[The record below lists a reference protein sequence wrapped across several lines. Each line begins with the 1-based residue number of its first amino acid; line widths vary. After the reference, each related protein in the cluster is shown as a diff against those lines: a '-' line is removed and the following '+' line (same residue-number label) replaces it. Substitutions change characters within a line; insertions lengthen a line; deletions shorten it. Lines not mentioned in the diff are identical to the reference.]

1 MALPTRLLTD
11 IETDFHN
18 FNRTSKLNLL
28 FYRTEPKNIMYW
40 PKRISEE
47 ISNRD
52 IFLLFFNH
60 YLLECKKIASP
71 EQGLEPWTFRL
82 KANQLSYP
90 GLLTKREK
98 LKFECKFDIILR
110 FGLEFYLGLH
120 IRFTYVLNWTL
131 IQTFDK
137 SCIVLDLIR
146 HLIRLICSCFL
157 SKFQYVHS
165 QGLLEF

>member
-1 MALPTRLLTD
+1 MVYCSQVLLRGLEM
-11 IETDFHN
+11 IELCC
-18 FNRTSKLNLL
+18 S
-28 FYRTEPKNIMYW
+28 YWNIV
-40 PKRISEE
+40 PQVFCTKKRISEE